1 MLPSSITLINN
12 IHRNHLSSIGIPLM
26 TDGRADPGRSP
37 NNKQRARISHSGLA
51 ALALEEAG
59 VVSPK
64 RVHEP
69 VANLCQFRQ

>member
-1 MLPSSITLINN
+1 
-12 IHRNHLSSIGIPLM
+12 M

-59 VVSPK
+59 LVSPK